1 MIAEMRR
8 DQATQLAA
16 MNEHRLVIQKLVQ
29 EQKAFADDTKK
40 RLEAYELLLSKRF
53 GAMKL
58 EEPQAEA

>member
-1 MIAEMRR
+1 MRR